1 MADYKGRIGNL
12 IRDAR
17 KHRGLTQHQL
27 AELLGTSQSAINRI
41 EKGHQ
46 NLSLEMLA
54 RIGAALD
61 SEIVALGA
69 GPTHLR
75 VDGPTTLSGSIDV
88 KTSKNAG
95 VALLCASLLNK
106 GRTTLRKV
114 ARIEEVNRLLEVLN
128 SLGVATRWVGDDNDL
143 EIIPPADL
151 NLAAIDETAARRTR
165 SVIMFLGPLLHR
177 YDEFDLPY
185 AGGCN
190 LGERTVE
197 PHMSALRPFGLD
209 VKASDG
215 SYHAS
220 VNRTIEP
227 SRPIV
232 LTERGDT
239 VTENALMAAA
249 LHPGTTVIR
258 NASSNY
264 MVQDLCFY
272 LQRLGVEVEGIGT
285 TTLKVTGRSSIDVD
299 VDYAPAEDP
308 IEAMSL
314 LAAAIVTKSSIT
326 IRRVPIE
333 FLEIELAT
341 LEEMGFRYDRSPEY
355 AALNGETRLVDITT
369 HPSELRAPLDKI
381 HPMPFPGLNIDNL
394 PFFAVIAAV
403 AEGQTLLH
411 DWVYENRAIYLTELN
426 KLGAQVK
433 LLDPHRVLIDGP
445 DALLRRGDRL
455 PARPA
460 PGRRAAHRDAR
471 LEGPQRAALDVRH
484 PPRLRGPRRAPQRA
498 RRQHRDVQG
507 HLRRVSLVEEV
518 AQRPSRRLRPVGL
531 VTGARVASSTSG
543 GARSVEKSL
552 HPGARDLADG
562 GGAVMS
568 AVIRG
573 RGAVCW
579 PALRCQSFSASTSM
593 PRSARARNTPCPS
606 GHELTVASP
615 RVR

>member
-1 MADYKGRIGNL
+1 MSDYKGRIGNL

-17 KHRGLTQHQL
+17 KHRGLTQSQL

-54 RIGAALD
+54 RIGSALD

-75 VDGPTTLSGSIDV
+75 VNGPTTLSGSIEV

-95 VALLCASLLNK
+95 VALLCASLLNR

-114 ARIEEVNRLLEVLN
+114 ARIEEVNRLLEVLT
-128 SLGVATRWVGDDNDL
+128 SLGVQTRWLNDQNDL

-151 NLAAIDETAARRTR
+151 DLAHINEEAARRTR

-177 YDEFDLPY
+177 SDSFELPY

-190 LGERTVE
+190 LGTRTIE
-197 PHMSALRPFGLD
+197 PHMSALRPFGLE
-209 VKASDG
+209 VKATDG
-215 SYHAS
+215 AYHAS
-220 VNRTIEP
+220 VNRAVEP
-227 SRPIV
+227 GRPIV
-232 LTERGDT
+232 LTERGDS

-249 LHPGTTVIR
+249 LHTGTTVIR

-272 LQRLGVEVEGIGT
+272 LQKLGVRVDGIGT
-285 TTLKVTGRSSIDVD
+285 TTLSVTGVASIDVD
-299 VDYAPAEDP
+299 VDYAPSEDP

-326 IRRVPIE
+326 ITRVPIE
-333 FLEIELAT
+333 FLELELAI
-341 LEEMGFRYDRSPEY
+341 LEEMGFRYERSEEY
-355 AALNGETRLVDITT
+355 RALNGETRLVDLTT
-369 HPSELRAPLDKI
+369 HPSELHAPLDKI

-433 LLDPHRVLIDGP
+433 LLDPHRVMI
-445 DALLRRGDRL
+445 
-455 PARPA
+455 
-460 PGRRAAHRDAR
+460 
-471 LEGPQRAALDVRH
+471 EGPTRFSGA
-484 PPRLRGPRRAPQRA
+484 
-498 RRQHRDVQG
+498 
-507 HLRRVSLVEEV
+507 EV
-518 AQRPSRRLRPVGL
+518 
-531 VTGARVASSTSG
+531 
-543 GARSVEKSL
+543 
-552 HPGARDLADG
+552 
-562 GGAVMS
+562 
-568 AVIRG
+568 
-573 RGAVCW
+573 VCP
-579 PALRCQSFSASTSM
+579 PALRPAVVILLAMLASKGTSVL
-593 PRSARARNTPCPS
+593 RSTYVIHRGYEDLAERLNQL
-606 GHELTVASP
+606 GASIETF
-615 RVR
+615 RDI